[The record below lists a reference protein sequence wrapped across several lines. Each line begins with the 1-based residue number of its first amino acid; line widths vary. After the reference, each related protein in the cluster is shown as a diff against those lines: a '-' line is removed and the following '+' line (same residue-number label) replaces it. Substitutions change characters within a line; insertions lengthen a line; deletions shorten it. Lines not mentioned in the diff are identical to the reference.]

1 MAGWGSWLL
10 EHRATRVALIAGL
23 FPLGLLSLL
32 SVALVVF
39 DAENRGWQTTLAD
52 CAVALAI
59 LTGVV
64 LLAGGN
70 PVPLALSAGGS
81 WLIAGVVG
89 LLTGMYG
96 SLTLPIQ
103 ALLLIALLSMTLFYL
118 LVPDSAAYWAEFL
131 REFSRQ
137 MGELGFQV
145 TDPELLQPLASVM
158 TGMVAGSATL
168 TSVAAL
174 CLGTWWGSRA
184 GGPPFRRMFLQIRM
198 GFVIGGVA
206 VLAGLGAMLGAQPF
220 SGNVLLVLAV
230 GLAVQGLAV
239 IHWHAVERNWPR
251 SVFLA
256 VYLPLF
262 LGPSVALITMFLLT
276 ALGFMDNW
284 YGLRRSGKSMV

>member
-1 MAGWGSWLL
+1 MAGWGSWLI
-10 EHRATRVALIAGL
+10 EHRATRVVLIAGL
-23 FPLGLLSLL
+23 FPLGLLSLV
-32 SVALVVF
+32 SVAVVVF
-39 DAENRGWQTTLAD
+39 DAESRGWQTTLAD

-70 PVPLALSAGGS
+70 PVPVALSAGGS

-89 LLTGMYG
+89 MLTGMYG

-103 ALLLIALLSMTLFYL
+103 ALVLIALLSLTLFYL

-168 TSVAAL
+168 TSVVAL
-174 CLGTWWGSRA
+174 FLGTWWGSRA
-184 GGPPFRRMFLQIRM
+184 GGPSFRPMFLQIRM

-239 IHWHAVERNWPR
+239 IHWHAVERSWPR
-251 SVFLA
+251 AVFLA

-262 LGPSVALITMFLLT
+262 LGPSVALITLFLLT

-284 YGLRRSGKSMV
+284 YGLRRTGKSMV